1 MNDTKAKESFTRFVP
16 PIVLALLGISLLQ
29 LDLSLMGLTVR
40 EITTIGFG
48 AFAVGAFSFIMVFNH
63 ARNPMA
69 TDNVIVNASQAL
81 VVYAGL
87 LTILV
92 YEGVLATTTLVIS
105 VCFVLVLG
113 TSVGLIFERL
123 NSDTQS

>member
-1 MNDTKAKESFTRFVP
+1 MNDTKAKESFTRFIP
-16 PIVLALLGISLLQ
+16 PIILALFGISLLQ

-48 AFAVGAFSFIMVFNH
+48 AFTIGAFSFIIVFNH
-63 ARNPMA
+63 ARNPVA

-81 VVYAGL
+81 VVYAGI
-87 LTILV
+87 LTILL
-92 YEGVLATTTLVIS
+92 YENILATSALVVS

-123 NSDTQS
+123 HADD